1 MKYQLTDSEARV
13 IGSML
18 EKEVTTPDQ
27 YPLSLN
33 SLMTACNQKTS
44 REPVMDLSELDVQET
59 LDSLQKKYLV
69 RTASGIG
76 GRVAK
81 YVHRFCNTEFG
92 DFKLSPAELA
102 VVCLLLLRGPQTP
115 GELRTRS
122 NRLYEFSDISEVEQ
136 VLEGLSNREDGPY
149 VVKLARE
156 PGRRE
161 SRYAHLFCGPV
172 DAASFSSANSTSD
185 NSASEASEELSER
198 VQQLETEVALLKQQL
213 AELNE
218 KFEILVG

>member
-1 MKYQLTDSEARV
+1 MKYLLTDSEARV

-33 SLMTACNQKTS
+33 SLMAACNQKTS
-44 REPVMDLSELDVQET
+44 REPVMDLSELEIQET
-59 LDSLQKKYLV
+59 LDSLQKKFLV
-69 RTASGIG
+69 RTASGMG

-122 NRLYEFSDISEVEQ
+122 NRMYEFSDISDVEQ

-149 VVKLARE
+149 AVKLARE

-161 SRYAHLFCGPV
+161 SRYAHLFSGPV
-172 DAASFSSANSTSD
+172 DAASFSSATENRSSET
-185 NSASEASEELSER
+185 SEALSER
-198 VQQLETEVALLKQQL
+198 VQQLESEVALLKQQL
-213 AELNE
+213 TILNE
-218 KFEILVG
+218 KFEILAG

>member
-1 MKYQLTDSEARV
+1 MKYQLTDKEARV

-33 SLMTACNQKTS
+33 GLMVACNQKTS
-44 REPVMDLSELDVQET
+44 RDPVMELSEFDIQDT
-59 LDSLQKKYLV
+59 LDSLQKKHLI
-69 RTASGIG
+69 RQAAGTG

-92 DFKLSPAELA
+92 NFKLSADELA
-102 VVCLLLLRGPQTP
+102 VICLLLLRGPQTP

-122 NRLYEFSDISEVEQ
+122 NRLHEFSEIGEVEQ
-136 VLEGLSNREDGPY
+136 VLEGLASREDGPF
-149 VVKLARE
+149 VVKLERE

-161 SRYAHLFCGPV
+161 CRYAHLFCGPV
-172 DAASFSSANSTSD
+172 ELGVPSSV
-185 NSASEASEELSER
+185 SEAPQSSELGER
-198 VQQLETEVALLKQQL
+198 LQQLESEVEQLKQQV

-218 KFEILVG
+218 KLEILVG